1 VAMAWVS
8 VAVAA
13 MAAGGLVRDAQEEE
27 ATREEAATA
36 TATAVANAA
45 GRMVTVTAV
54 GAVEAA
60 GERAEEARVAVDVA
74 SEKATGVV
82 GMKAA
87 GEEAEV
93 DAVVAP
99 AEEKAGSRAAR
110 LDAVVAAAQV
120 EARAAPTAVT
130 QWRIGRGGKRRPDT
144 APRSAARR
152 SKARSSACPTTSCCS
167 LRSRTY
173 TPRGARSLPNCSSHP
188 KREASQNAAH
198 QQQKQTPAQRRP
210 SCGQRPWQAST
221 YRTHTAASC

>member
-1 VAMAWVS
+1 M
-8 VAVAA
+8 
-13 MAAGGLVRDAQEEE
+13 RDAQEEE

-36 TATAVANAA
+36 TATATAAATAVANAA

-60 GERAEEARVAVDVA
+60 GERAEEARAVVDVA

-87 GEEAEV
+87 GEEAEA
-93 DAVVAP
+93 DAVVAL
-99 AEEKAGSRAAR
+99 AGEKVGSRAAWPE
-110 LDAVVAAAQV
+110 AVVAAAQV

-144 APRSAARR
+144 APRSVARR

-173 TPRGARSLPNCSSHP
+173 TPRGARLPSNCSSHP
-188 KREASQNAAH
+188 KRAASQNAAH

-210 SCGQRPWQAST
+210 SCAQRPWQAST